1 MAVLSFVFSDGSK
14 RDSTI
19 SYFLHWNFVL
29 WCFFTSE
36 TSEKNPQFNFSSQD
50 LSIEHNFFKW
60 AVKVTKILHLL
71 FCFGCKNFKINW
83 HLMAI
88 SGPIVLTNSN
98 LVSINYLIRERN
110 QWLFTFS
117 DTIRF
122 YILFLTLLCFGGKNR
137 PPDGFIIYL
146 WHQNPQHSLFLLTF
160 QVYKTL
166 AFLVPDQNFWCK
178 FLPFSEN
185 VRKKMTSHILA
196 AEFWVCVTFYRL
208 IHNYLVFGKNILK
221 ISFANTIR
229 LLLTS

>member
-1 MAVLSFVFSDGSK
+1 MLKLLGNGQKFGSAKVRPNFRLCRKLLCLLFVGKFG
-14 RDSTI
+14 R
-19 SYFLHWNFVL
+19 
-29 WCFFTSE
+29 TSAE
-36 TSEKNPQFNFSSQD
+36 PKVRSITKKNPQFKFSSQD

-160 QVYKTL
+160 SSL
-166 AFLVPDQNFWCK
+166 
-178 FLPFSEN
+178 
-185 VRKKMTSHILA
+185 
-196 AEFWVCVTFYRL
+196 
-208 IHNYLVFGKNILK
+208 
-221 ISFANTIR
+221 
-229 LLLTS
+229 